1 VHHYRRTQFAR
12 AISGWTDQERQA
24 FADLLTRFVT
34 ALDQPG
40 TGTPGA

>member
-12 AISGWTDQERQA
+12 AISGWTDQKRQT